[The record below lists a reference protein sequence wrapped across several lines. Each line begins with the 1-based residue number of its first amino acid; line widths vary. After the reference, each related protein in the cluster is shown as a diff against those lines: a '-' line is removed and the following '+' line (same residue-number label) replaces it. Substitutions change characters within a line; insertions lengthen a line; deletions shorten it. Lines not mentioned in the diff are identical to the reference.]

1 MRSIKAENDTLL
13 SIYKNR
19 IKNSEQTEIEINIKN
34 TEEKNKEKL
43 LNIKNEVKL
52 KEIKFKE
59 LENKLK
65 EQRNIYSNYMTMI
78 NSIKNKIKD
87 AKYLKIE
94 GGEENKINYNEEIEK
109 EQKNIEEEEKKLTKE
124 ENEYKK
130 LVKKNDRE
138 INRLSILIL
147 EKKILLKNKRDNI
160 RRQEL
165 GIRKKGNNET
175 AGEDIFGNIKTIKF
189 RKDNENEG
197 DLEDE
202 EIKQNGFFLT
212 EGPAVDKN
220 KKKVEIITTDINGG
234 KNKEEENGNY
244 RNNNGMEK
252 KRNSKLDIKKENEEN
267 EFNIDINSD
276 ENESQND
283 SEIENEKKSEKYDDD
298 IDNHLEN
305 DLENLSGF
313 ILSEKNGI
321 GEKQSNTKESNKTI
335 KSNNFIN
342 SKID

>member
-1 MRSIKAENDTLL
+1 MKSIKSENDTLL

-19 IKNSEQTEIEINIKN
+19 IKNTEQTEIEINIKN

-109 EQKNIEEEEKKLTKE
+109 EQKNIEEEEKKLNKE

-165 GIRKKGNNET
+165 GIRKKGNNEST
-175 AGEDIFGNIKTIKF
+175 GEDIFGNIKTIKL

-212 EGPAVDKN
+212 EGPSVVKN
-220 KKKVEIITTDINGG
+220 KKNVEIITTDINGG
-234 KNKEEENGNY
+234 KNKAEEENGNY

-252 KRNSKLDIKKENEEN
+252 KRNSKSDIKKENEEN

-305 DLENLSGF
+305 DLDNLSDIIIG
-313 ILSEKNGI
+313 EKNGLN
-321 GEKQSNTKESNKTI
+321 ENKDNENHLI

>member
-109 EQKNIEEEEKKLTKE
+109 EQKNIEEEEK
-124 ENEYKK
+124 N
-130 LVKKNDRE
+130 
-138 INRLSILIL
+138 
-147 EKKILLKNKRDNI
+147 
-160 RRQEL
+160 
-165 GIRKKGNNET
+165 
-175 AGEDIFGNIKTIKF
+175 
-189 RKDNENEG
+189 
-197 DLEDE
+197 
-202 EIKQNGFFLT
+202 
-212 EGPAVDKN
+212 
-220 KKKVEIITTDINGG
+220 
-234 KNKEEENGNY
+234 
-244 RNNNGMEK
+244 
-252 KRNSKLDIKKENEEN
+252 
-267 EFNIDINSD
+267 
-276 ENESQND
+276 
-283 SEIENEKKSEKYDDD
+283 
-298 IDNHLEN
+298 
-305 DLENLSGF
+305 
-313 ILSEKNGI
+313 
-321 GEKQSNTKESNKTI
+321 
-335 KSNNFIN
+335 
-342 SKID
+342 

>member
-1 MRSIKAENDTLL
+1 MKSIKAENDTLL

-160 RRQEL
+160 TGEIGL
-165 GIRKKGNNET
+165 GVVDVQHSNDKNFLKILKKMGIINNKS
-175 AGEDIFGNIKTIKF
+175 DSYKIKQKRI
-189 RKDNENEG
+189 KDNYSYYFKLKE
-197 DLEDE
+197 
-202 EIKQNGFFLT
+202 K
-212 EGPAVDKN
+212 A
-220 KKKVEIITTDINGG
+220 KK
-234 KNKEEENGNY
+234 
-244 RNNNGMEK
+244 
-252 KRNSKLDIKKENEEN
+252 
-267 EFNIDINSD
+267 
-276 ENESQND
+276 
-283 SEIENEKKSEKYDDD
+283 
-298 IDNHLEN
+298 
-305 DLENLSGF
+305 
-313 ILSEKNGI
+313 
-321 GEKQSNTKESNKTI
+321 
-335 KSNNFIN
+335 
-342 SKID
+342 